1 MLPYKFERKTALE
14 LGCQATDVDAPWY
27 SKLGVDQTA
36 SAAVLTA
43 DGSLRC
49 DSCHRRRDSC
59 LAGWIA
65 PWGKKIVFPHAL
77 DATPMTPC
85 TSPLACG
92 WDR

>member
-43 DGSLRC
+43 DGSLR
-49 DSCHRRRDSC
+49 RDSC
-59 LAGWIA
+59 YGRRDLSSAW
-65 PWGKKIVFPHAL
+65 L
-77 DATPMTPC
+77 DNTLGHVISSLWVT
-85 TSPLACG
+85 
-92 WDR
+92 